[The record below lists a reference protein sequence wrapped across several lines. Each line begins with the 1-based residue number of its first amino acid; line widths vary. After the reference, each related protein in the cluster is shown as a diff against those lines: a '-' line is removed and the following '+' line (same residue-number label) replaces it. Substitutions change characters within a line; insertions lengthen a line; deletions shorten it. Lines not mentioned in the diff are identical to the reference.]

1 MAGTLKNYQIE
12 VINMLET
19 LSKLNKKTKPEL
31 IIAYMELQTEFEQ
44 YKKTWFKKKIDH
56 PFHTSF

>member
-1 MAGTLKNYQIE
+1 
-12 VINMLET
+12 MLET